1 MRQALIN
8 GSRSPALSSRSS
20 TAVHTPAAGVPR
32 SPHPD
37 QPVLDALDR
46 RLLDE
51 HQRGFPV
58 CETPFAEIAHSL
70 GCDTDEVL
78 RRLARLRRDGVVSRI
93 GPVFAPGRI
102 GASTLAAMAVPPA
115 RLESVAACVN
125 RYRAVNHN
133 YEREHAINLWFVL
146 AAPDADE
153 IGEALADI
161 RRRTGL
167 EVLDLR
173 LERAYHIDLGFPL
186 WRRAEASGTRS
197 SRAEGNGAASG
208 GAMSS
213 GAGRNGAAW
222 GGARPNGAGRSDTA
236 PAGAYTPGP
245 PAALDAS
252 DRRLVGA
259 IQDGLPLT
267 ARPYAA
273 VARRTGLSEALVMD
287 RLARL
292 LDDGVIKRMGVVVR
306 HRELGYRANAM
317 VVFDVPD
324 HRVDAAGER
333 LARVSRVTLC
343 YRRGRRLPRWP
354 YNLYC
359 MIHGQDRA
367 EVMGRV
373 DGLPA
378 DAVAGLDRAVLFSR
392 RRFRQ
397 RGARYGPDHA
407 PATSRVRAR
416 G

>member
-1 MRQALIN
+1 M
-8 GSRSPALSSRSS
+8 
-20 TAVHTPAAGVPR
+20 PR
-32 SPHPD
+32 SPYPD

-58 CETPFAEIAHSL
+58 CETPFAEIARAL
-70 GCDTDEVL
+70 GCEADEVL
-78 RRLARLRRDGVVSRI
+78 RRLARLRRDGVVSRV
-93 GPVFAPGRI
+93 GPVFTPGRI

-115 RLESVAACVN
+115 RLESVAACVI

-133 YEREHAINLWFVL
+133 YERAHAINLWFVL
-146 AAPDADE
+146 AAPDTDE
-153 IGEALADI
+153 ISEALADI

-197 SRAEGNGAASG
+197 SGAEG
-208 GAMSS
+208 
-213 GAGRNGAAW
+213 NGAAW
-222 GGARPNGAGRSDTA
+222 GGARPNGAGRSDTT

-407 PATSRVRAR
+407 PATSKVRAH

>member
-1 MRQALIN
+1 MQQ
-8 GSRSPALSSRSS
+8 ALSSGTWSPAPPS
-20 TAVHTPAAGVPR
+20 TAGCAPAASALPA
-32 SPHPD
+32 PQPD
-37 QPVLDALDR
+37 RPALDTLDR

-58 CETPFAEIAHSL
+58 CEAPFAEVARDL

-78 RRLARLRRDGVVSRI
+78 RRLARLRRCGMVSRV

-133 YEREHAINLWFVL
+133 YEREHAVNLWFVL

-153 IGEALADI
+153 IDGALDDI

-167 EVLDLR
+167 EVVDLR

-186 WRRAEASGTRS
+186 WRHGSAGRGAAPVGAGTTGAERCGAES
-197 SRAEGNGAASG
+197 SR
-208 GAMSS
+208 
-213 GAGRNGAAW
+213 
-222 GGARPNGAGRSDTA
+222 TA
-236 PAGAYTPGP
+236 PAGAYTPGR

-259 IQDGLPLT
+259 IQGGLPLT
-267 ARPYAA
+267 ARPYAT
-273 VARRTGLSEALVMD
+273 VARRTGLSEAQVMD
-287 RLARL
+287 RLGRL
-292 LDDGVIKRMGVVVR
+292 LDDGVIKRLGVVVR

-324 HRVDAAGER
+324 HRVDAAGEQ
-333 LARVSRVTLC
+333 LARLSRITLC
-343 YRRGRRLPRWP
+343 YRRGRHVPLWP

-359 MIHGQDRA
+359 MIHGRDRA
-367 EVMGRV
+367 EVMDQV

-378 DAVAGLDRAVLFSR
+378 DAIGGLDRAVLFSR

-397 RGARYGPDHA
+397 RGARYGPDNG
-407 PATSRVRAR
+407 PSELKVPGR

>member
-1 MRQALIN
+1 MQQALSS
-8 GSRSPALSSRSS
+8 GSGSPALSSRSS
-20 TAVHTPAAGVPR
+20 TAARAPVASAPCAPQ
-32 SPHPD
+32 PD
-37 QPVLDALDR
+37 RPVLDALDR

-58 CETPFAEIAHSL
+58 RETPFAEIARGL
-70 GCDTDEVL
+70 GCEADEVL
-78 RRLARLRRDGVVSRI
+78 RRLAALCRHGVVSRV

-133 YEREHAINLWFVL
+133 YEREHDINLWFVL

-153 IGEALADI
+153 LDGALADV

-186 WRRAEASGTRS
+186 WRRESAGRGAAPVGAGTSGARSNGAERCGAES
-197 SRAEGNGAASG
+197 SRAV
-208 GAMSS
+208 
-213 GAGRNGAAW
+213 
-222 GGARPNGAGRSDTA
+222 
-236 PAGAYTPGP
+236 PAGAYTPGR

-273 VARRTGLSEALVMD
+273 VARRAGLSEVQVMD
-287 RLARL
+287 RLGRL
-292 LDDGVIKRMGVVVR
+292 LDDGVIKRLGVVVR

-324 HRVDAAGER
+324 HRVDAAGEQ

-343 YRRGRRLPRWP
+343 YRRGRHLPLWP

-359 MIHGQDRA
+359 MIHGRDRA

-378 DAVAGLDRAVLFSR
+378 DAVGGLDRAVLFSR

-407 PATSRVRAR
+407 PASSKVRVH

>member
-1 MRQALIN
+1 MRQALGDAI
-8 GSRSPALSSRSS
+8 RPPARSSRSS
-20 TAVHTPAAGVPR
+20 SAVRAPSAPVPR
-32 SPHPD
+32 APPAD
-37 QPVLDALDR
+37 RPALDALDR

-58 CETPFAEIAHSL
+58 CETPFAGIARAL
-70 GCDTDEVL
+70 GCGTDDVL
-78 RRLARLRRDGVVSRI
+78 RRLARLRRAGMVSRV
-93 GPVFAPGRI
+93 GPIFAPGRI

-125 RYRAVNHN
+125 RCRAVNHN
-133 YEREHAINLWFVL
+133 YEREHDVNLWFVL
-146 AAPDADE
+146 AAPGAGALD
-153 IGEALADI
+153 EALSGI

-186 WRRAEASGTRS
+186 WRRPP
-197 SRAEGNGAASG
+197 
-208 GAMSS
+208 
-213 GAGRNGAAW
+213 AGRGAV
-222 GGARPNGAGRSDTA
+222 
-236 PAGAYTPGP
+236 PAGAFTPGR

-252 DRRLVGA
+252 DLRLVGA

-267 ARPYAA
+267 VRPYAA
-273 VARRTGLSEALVMD
+273 VARRAGLSEAQVLD

-292 LDDGVIKRMGVVVR
+292 LHAGVIKRMGVVVR

-333 LARVSRVTLC
+333 LAGIGQVTLC
-343 YRRGRRLPRWP
+343 YRRGRHRPRWP

-359 MIHGQDRA
+359 MIHGRDRT
-367 EVMGRV
+367 EVMDWV

-378 DAVAGLDRAVLFSR
+378 DVVGGLDRAVLFSR

-397 RGARYGPDHA
+397 RGARYGPDGGSSG
-407 PATSRVRAR
+407 PKVRGR
-416 G
+416 